1 MTCASLP
8 IHGLRRAACR
18 AAAFTLV
25 EIMIVVVII
34 GLLAALAVPALQR
47 VKQRAIATRYLNDV
61 RQIREGAERYALENG
76 NFPPNG
82 VGGLH
87 AALRGYVPDKLF
99 AETTPLGGAWD
110 WDYEQNGFRVAVSVY
125 LPTATTEQI
134 RLIDRMID
142 DGVLTTGL
150 FQTAS
155 NKVIYVM
162 EP

>member
-1 MTCASLP
+1 MSPLNSS
-8 IHGLRRAACR
+8 RRGPTHAAGGW
-18 AAAFTLV
+18 AAFTLV

-34 GLLAALAVPALQR
+34 GLLAAMAVPALQR

-61 RQIREGAERYALENG
+61 RQIREGAERHALENG

-82 VGGLH
+82 VAGLH

-99 AETTPLGGAWD
+99 AETTPLGGVWD

-125 LPTATTEQI
+125 MPTATTEQI